1 MGNVESSG
9 DSDTQQGSDD
19 INTSGDFE
27 EFMDKEDLTSKI
39 LDKITTLKCLNTK
52 FNRKRLV
59 KKRTRNEVAYLH
71 AGITHMIDIYQ
82 EFVDP
87 GLPKKKKQDFDVGR
101 LLLLQSEQSL
111 DVGFTSVG
119 LIDLPS
125 QAQSPLL

>member
-59 KKRTRNEVAYLH
+59 KKRTRDEVAYLH

-87 GLPKKKKQDFDVGR
+87 GLPKKKNKILTWVDCCYSSQNKVWMW
-101 LLLLQSEQSL
+101 
-111 DVGFTSVG
+111 G
-119 LIDLPS
+119 LR
-125 QAQSPLL
+125 PLG